1 MGATTNSASG
11 ETGYF
16 PALPS
21 PSSDDFVSEQRGD
34 RRITTRGAI
43 ALGVGSMVGAGIF
56 ALMGVAAAKAGSAV
70 WLSFLVAGIIALLTG
85 HSFVQ
90 LGIRYPT
97 RGGVVEYLVRA
108 YGSGRFSGGCS
119 ILFYIAQ
126 LIGMAMISL
135 AFGRFAAKLVGL
147 GEADLLFWEK
157 VLASGL
163 IVGLAALNLVGSK
176 LVSTAQRVV
185 VLVNLALLVAFT
197 LGLSAHADAS
207 RLSVGTWPEATP
219 MLGSLAL
226 TFFAFVGFAVVS
238 NAAEDMDDPSRDLP
252 RAMYASLAIVLVLYV
267 ALAMAVV
274 ATVEGQELT
283 SSGATLLAV
292 AARENFGEI
301 GFHVLLVSAIL
312 STVTSLNGGL
322 FGVTSITY
330 TLAEK
335 GQLPSR
341 FGREIGVSTRGLT
354 ISAVLALLMV
364 NFMTLTTV
372 ASLGAAT
379 SLLVYS
385 LVNYGAWRLLADA
398 GWHRPV
404 ILLSIIAC
412 ILAIVVWIL
421 YTLQTS
427 PGSFSIFL
435 SFLVVAFVSEGLL
448 QRYHG
453 RRILEREHW
462 ESS

>member
-1 MGATTNSASG
+1 M
-11 ETGYF
+11 
-16 PALPS
+16 S
-21 PSSDDFVSEQRGD
+21 PQSDST
-34 RRITTRGAI
+34 RISVRGAV

-90 LGIRYPT
+90 LGIRYPS
-97 RGGVVEYLVRA
+97 RGGVVEYLVKA
-108 YGSGRFSGGCS
+108 YGAGRFSGGCS

-135 AFGRFAAKLVGL
+135 AFGRFAAHLLGVGV
-147 GEADLLFWEK
+147 GVADLLFWER

-163 IVGLAALNLVGSK
+163 ILGLVALNLVGSK

-185 VLVNLALLVAFT
+185 VLVNLALLVGFT
-197 LGLSAHADAS
+197 LALSAHADVT
-207 RLSVGTWPEATP
+207 RLAVETWPEATP

-238 NAAEDMDDPSRDLP
+238 NAAEDMDDPARDLP

-354 ISAVLALLMV
+354 ISALLALLMV
-364 NFMTLTTV
+364 NFLTLTTV

-385 LVNYGAWRLLADA
+385 LVNYGAWRLLADT
-398 GWHRPV
+398 GWHRSV
-404 ILLSIIAC
+404 ILLSIVAC
-412 ILAIVVWIL
+412 VLAIVVWVL

-427 PGSFSIFL
+427 PDSFSIFL
-435 SFLVVAFVSEGLL
+435 SFLAIAFVSEGLL

-453 RRILEREHW
+453 RRILAQEHW
-462 ESS
+462 EAW